1 MVTHL
6 EGFYPDDFKAH
17 HFNYPINRCDEVA
30 QVSVFISVVSVI
42 LFGLSRRT
50 GEFILG
56 VVSIILTL
64 TFKLLGKSVETLR
77 DHILAQI
84 PTNMN
89 TALQRFN
96 LVTRTTTYAVCPH
109 CNAIFKPLGMSP
121 DKPMYPTCCTSQP
134 LPGGDLCNAPLL
146 HDLDDGHRTPIKS
159 FVYHHFHDYVASLLA
174 KPGFEDL
181 LDKPC
186 DNVMK
191 DIHGPAPSILKDVWD
206 AEFLR
211 TFEGPRAGALFVDR
225 QGEGHLL
232 FSLNVDF
239 FNIEG
244 NRQRN
249 ATTSCGIISCA
260 CLNLP
265 LDICYKPEN
274 MYLAGIIPGPTEPSG
289 DQLNHF
295 LEPLIDELVDS
306 WERGV
311 QFSHTASQRDRI
323 TRSAIACVVCDLP
336 AARKS
341 AQFAGVS
348 SHFYCSACHCVHTST
363 LGRTDVDSECWQFR
377 DKVEL
382 RDYTYQYRDAKSLKE
397 WNKLFSS
404 HGVRWSPLW
413 RLPYWD
419 PARQLVVDSM
429 HCLLEGL
436 AQAHFR
442 EFLGLTTAFAMK
454 AQSEVDLRPAFSHTF
469 RSLDTPEAMTLSKH
483 DRTHTNSIQ
492 TLLTS
497 AVDCCTEED
506 DRLHVA
512 EYIARLE
519 TKLMNKNCA
528 ALRFVAEGLQLE
540 PLRREDTTSITQK
553 VVGGKIRKI
562 HWVNALVEWV
572 WLLHTSLFGPI
583 SLGVPYSVG
592 RSRCL
597 RAL

>member
-1 MVTHL
+1 MVTNYGVH
-6 EGFYPDDFKAH
+6 PDDSKAH
-17 HFNYPINRCDEVA
+17 HFNYPINRSDEVA
-30 QVSVFISVVSVI
+30 QVSVFLGVVGVV

-56 VVSIILTL
+56 IVLIVLSLA
-64 TFKLLGKSVETLR
+64 FKLFGESVESLR
-77 DHILAQI
+77 DHVLAQI

-89 TALQRFN
+89 TALRRFN
-96 LVTRTTTYAVCPH
+96 LVTRTTTYAVCPR
-109 CNAIFKPLGMSP
+109 CSSIFKPLGMSLDEP
-121 DKPMYPTCCTSQP
+121 TYPTRCTNRP
-134 LPGGDLCNAPLL
+134 FPGDDLCDAPLL
-146 HDLDDGHRTPIKS
+146 HDGHSTPIKS

-186 DNVMK
+186 DGVMQ
-191 DIHGPAPSILKDVWD
+191 DLQGVAPSILKDVWD
-206 AEFLR
+206 AEFIR
-211 TFEGPRAGALFVDR
+211 TLEGPRAGALFVDR
-225 QGEGHLL
+225 QGEGRLL

-265 LDICYKPEN
+265 LDIRYKPEN
-274 MYLAGIIPGPTEPSG
+274 LYLAGIVPGPTEPSG

-295 LEPLIDELVDS
+295 LEPLIDDLVDS

-341 AQFAGVS
+341 AQLAGVT
-348 SHFYCSACHCVHTST
+348 SHFYCSACHCVHTSS
-363 LGRTDVDSECWQFR
+363 LGRTDVDSEYWQFR
-377 DKVEL
+377 SKVML
-382 RDYTYQYRDAKSLKE
+382 QNYAVQYRDAKSLKE
-397 WNKLFSS
+397 RNKLFSA

-436 AQAHFR
+436 AQAQFR
-442 EFLGLTTAFAMK
+442 EHLGLTTSFATK
-454 AQSEVDLRPAFSHTF
+454 ARSEADLRPAFSHPF
-469 RSLDTPEAMTLSKH
+469 RSPGSPEATMLSKN
-483 DRTHTNSIQ
+483 DCVHTESIQ

-497 AVDCCTEED
+497 GIVCCTEED
-506 DRLHVA
+506 NRLRVE
-512 EYIARLE
+512 EYIAHLE

-528 ALRFVAEGLQLE
+528 ALEFVAEDLQLR
-540 PLRREDTTSITQK
+540 PLRKGDTGIMEN
-553 VVGGKIRKI
+553 VVVGKIRKI

-572 WLLHTSLFGPI
+572 WLMFFGLWSHLI
-583 SLGVPYSVG
+583 GVPYSAR

-597 RAL
+597 HPLR